1 MKGRFIKRASKAG
14 AGNVKQ
20 GNVKVTSLGQVF
32 NRGIDQKG
40 AYEKIENE
48 LTVYQIKKRL
58 YDFGAILYNEL
69 DDINEMLEVNKNLSF
84 SELKELFDILSS
96 KERKVSR
103 FEEYETY
110 VRNNITEIKT
120 EKDLH
125 RLQKLFKLR

>member
-84 SELKELFDILSS
+84 SE
-96 KERKVSR
+96 
-103 FEEYETY
+103 
-110 VRNNITEIKT
+110 
-120 EKDLH
+120 
-125 RLQKLFKLR
+125 